1 MTIISFLTLTFAIF
15 RIVAR
20 VIWLVLVPGAV
31 THNVFGCLTDF
42 VFLPLHPTVLTILP
56 SLLHPRHRFLSGI
69 IVWVI
74 FVVLDYLLCFVDV
87 F

>member
-1 MTIISFLTLTFAIF
+1 
-15 RIVAR
+15 
-20 VIWLVLVPGAV
+20 
-31 THNVFGCLTDF
+31 LTDF

-56 SLLHPRHRFLSGI
+56 SLLHPRYRFLSGI